1 MIVESSKSFGYSSDE
16 DPILLEEWNQLAQ
29 KKYEL
34 DVELDQVEDT
44 IYDMYPDARIARNIQ
59 QDRHLFYE
67 KMPLLKRVLLKR
79 MRERSEK
86 LIRTIDR
93 QVFSRQHSIKFDLL
107 NINIQL
113 GAVKRKMNE

>member
-44 IYDMYPDARIARNIQ
+44 IYD
-59 QDRHLFYE
+59 
-67 KMPLLKRVLLKR
+67 
-79 MRERSEK
+79 
-86 LIRTIDR
+86 IRTIDR

-113 GAVKRKMNE
+113 GAVKRKMNEHNKRVIQAATERNNRASLIHNTIMDIIS